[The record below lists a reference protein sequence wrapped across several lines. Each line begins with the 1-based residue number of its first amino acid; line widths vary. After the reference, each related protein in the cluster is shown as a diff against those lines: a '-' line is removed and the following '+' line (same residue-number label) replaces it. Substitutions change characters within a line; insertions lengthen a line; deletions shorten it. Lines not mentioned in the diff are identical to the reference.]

1 MQIKSN
7 DRIFLA
13 GKTGSGKTTLAKK
26 MLYPMYTR
34 RVYWD
39 IKHMNSD
46 LLTCSSLATT
56 PEELAASIK
65 KGKVSILYQ
74 PRDIHSYDFNRVC
87 EIVYNT
93 GNFALFVDE
102 ASKVCSSSW
111 IEPWHDQIM
120 TLGRE
125 RGVGIVNLTQ
135 RPRRCHNTVI
145 SEAEHFFIFR
155 LQLETDVAKIKEILP
170 RKYVDMVSALPYH
183 HCIYTDNMDTI
194 KLLAPVRIT

>member
-1 MQIKSN
+1 MQIRSN

-39 IKHMNSD
+39 IKLENSD
-46 LLTCSSLATT
+46 LLTSSSLATT
-56 PEELAASIK
+56 PEELLSSIK

-74 PRDIHSYDFNRVC
+74 PRSLEPYDFNRIC
-87 EIVYNT
+87 EILYNA
-93 GNFALFVDE
+93 GNFTLFVDE
-102 ASKVCSSSW
+102 VSKVCTPSW
-111 IEPWHDQIM
+111 IEPWHDEIM
-120 TLGRE
+120 TRGRG

-155 LQLETDVAKIKEILP
+155 LQLETDIAKVKEILP
-170 RKYVDMVSALPYH
+170 KKYAEMVSALPYH
-183 HCIYTDNMDTI
+183 HCIYTDNSGII
-194 KLLAPVRIT
+194 KMLAPVRI